1 MCLIA
6 LYSIRLSG
14 EVIRGM
20 KEKALKHG
28 YQTSPCLGYDAAGS
42 GKPFVINEA
51 EYSIV
56 KFIMDQYDLENHDP
70 TAIAR
75 SCNELGYHTKRGNLM
90 ERRSV
95 ERILRN
101 PFYAGT
107 VIWNGISF
115 EGAHETR
122 LDRERFNNR
131 IKRMDARRRTPKS
144 RNPSSCKHWLSGLLK
159 CPVCGATMTVTAGS
173 TSCPYFQ
180 CWKYAKGFHKGSN
193 SITVAKAE
201 RTVYHYFDDILA
213 GADFSFAVRDRKQE
227 QEDDET
233 IQRLQQAL
241 EHLAAREARVKMA
254 YENGIDTLEE
264 YGANKK
270 RLAEERQSLQEELD
284 RVLTPAALPETIS
297 KEDFREEI
305 KNINDILKNPE
316 EPAEKKGLLLRSIV
330 DRIVYEKSS
339 GTMYFDFFVS

>member
-1 MCLIA
+1 M
-6 LYSIRLSG
+6 
-14 EVIRGM
+14 
-20 KEKALKHG
+20 
-28 YQTSPCLGYDAAGS
+28 
-42 GKPFVINEA
+42 INEA

-270 RLAEERQSLQEELD
+270 GSPKNGRACRKNWTACLRPPPRRKQSQKK
-284 RVLTPAALPETIS
+284 IS
-297 KEDFREEI
+297 GKR
-305 KNINDILKNPE
+305 
-316 EPAEKKGLLLRSIV
+316 
-330 DRIVYEKSS
+330 
-339 GTMYFDFFVS
+339 